1 MSKISD
7 FTEIQKRL
15 VELFEKDGL
24 TSEVLFL
31 SELMDNLIVEEQ
43 KKLMDRNEKL

>member
-1 MSKISD
+1 MSKISN
-7 FTEIQKRL
+7 FTEIQERL